1 MNAFVGRAACALLS
15 LFAIA
20 AAARGESEQALWRTQ
35 EINFTY
41 HGYTTIYDCR
51 TLSTKVSQLLFAA
64 GARQGT
70 SIRAESC
77 AVMQPFGGAPTQMAS
92 MRINVTSPTLATAE
106 AESDLARDSGRRALL
121 NRLGVQSVPSAA
133 FPAFWGSLDLARID
147 RANFRASDCELLQ
160 QIADQ
165 VLPKMAITVENMNSC
180 SMSPHRLS
188 KPTLKVLALLPAP
201 ETDATESS

>member
-1 MNAFVGRAACALLS
+1 MNSIIGRAACVLLS
-15 LFAIA
+15 PFVIA
-20 AAARGESEQALWRTQ
+20 GAARAEGEQALWRTQ

-41 HGYTTIYDCR
+41 RGYTTIYDCR
-51 TLSTKVSQLLFAA
+51 TLSTKVSQLLFAV

-106 AESDLARDSGRRALL
+106 AESALARDSSRRVLL
-121 NRLGVQSVPSAA
+121 NRLGVQSAPEEA
-133 FPAFWGSLDLARID
+133 FPAFWGRLDLARID
-147 RANFRASDCELLQ
+147 RARFRASDCELLQ

>member
-15 LFAIA
+15 VFAIA

-35 EINFTY
+35 EISFTY
-41 HGYTTIYDCR
+41 RGYMTMYDCR
-51 TLSTKVSQLLFAA
+51 SLSTKVSQLLFAV

-70 SIRAESC
+70 TVRAESC
-77 AVMQPFGGAPTQMAS
+77 AVMQPFGGAPAQMAS
-92 MRINVTSPTLATAE
+92 MRINVTSPALATAE
-106 AESDLARDSGRRALL
+106 AKADLAKHSSRRALL
-121 NRLGVQSVPSAA
+121 NRLGVQSAPEEA
-133 FPAFWGSLDLARID
+133 FRAFWSRLDLARID
-147 RANFRASDCELLQ
+147 RARLRASDCELLQ

-201 ETDATESS
+201 EVDAMESG